1 MRRHATVDAARAGD
15 ERARDGELER
25 IGLFDLHA
33 AGARPNTLLKRVEA
47 KAMKKLR
54 PLGRRYLNMS
64 LNHFDLD
71 CFGDQLLC
79 PCGSYKNY
87 KKCCGYPRN

>member
-1 MRRHATVDAARAGD
+1 MRRHATVDAERAGD

-47 KAMKKLR
+47 KGKTRGK
-54 PLGRRYLNMS
+54 GWGC
-64 LNHFDLD
+64 DE
-71 CFGDQLLC
+71 
-79 PCGSYKNY
+79 
-87 KKCCGYPRN
+87 